1 MELDEVIITRAIF
14 DEYSKTFLDY
24 TDIDV
29 ALVGGGPANLVAA
42 KYLAEDGVEVA
53 IYEKKIS
60 LEGGMWTGGM
70 MFPRIVS
77 CAGRGS
83 LHPGRLRDSYKEYH
97 PGYYVANSVE
107 SVGKLTA
114 GATSA
119 GVEVFNRVNFEDV
132 MIRESDQI
140 TGIVINWGPVA
151 EKHLQVDPLMIST
164 KLVIDGTGYDAAV
177 CNTIL
182 RKIPNSKIGKLGMLG
197 RNSCGQRLASAL
209 LLMQLRRSTRVR
221 LLREWPR
228 MQQPALQKWGLSLKG
243 CSFQVKS
250 L

>member
-1 MELDEVIITRAIF
+1 MKRKYHLR
-14 DEYSKTFLDY
+14 
-24 TDIDV
+24 
-29 ALVGGGPANLVAA
+29 VGMWA
-42 KYLAEDGVEVA
+42 DGV
-53 IYEKKIS
+53 I
-60 LEGGMWTGGM
+60 
-70 MFPRIVS
+70 FPRIVS

-83 LHPGRLRDSYKEYH
+83 LHAGRLLDSYREYH
-97 PGYYVANSVE
+97 PGYYVTNSVE
-107 SVGKLTA
+107 SVGKLNA
-114 GATSA
+114 GANSVGA
-119 GVEVFNRVNFEDV
+119 EVFNRVNFEDV
-132 MIRESDQI
+132 MIRENDQI